1 MLARVTDVARSVG
14 LQYNYDAVH
23 QTNTI
28 KAHELMH
35 FAKEHGKQTEM
46 KERLLSAYF
55 VEGKH
60 VGRIEDLADLA
71 QEVGLDRS
79 LALQALTQGHYVAA
93 VKEDVA
99 QAEAYGISGVPF
111 YVIDG
116 KYGVSGAQ
124 DPETFKNVL
133 EQARDERHT
142 P

>member
-1 MLARVTDVARSVG
+1 
-14 LQYNYDAVH
+14 
-23 QTNTI
+23 
-28 KAHELMH
+28 
-35 FAKEHGKQTEM
+35 M

-60 VGRIEDLADLA
+60 VGRVEDLADLA
-71 QEVGLDRS
+71 QDVGLDRAA
-79 LALQALTQGHYVAA
+79 ALEALTSNRYLVD
-93 VKEDVA
+93 VKADVA

-111 YVIDG
+111 YVIEG

-133 EQARDERHT
+133 EQARDERQE